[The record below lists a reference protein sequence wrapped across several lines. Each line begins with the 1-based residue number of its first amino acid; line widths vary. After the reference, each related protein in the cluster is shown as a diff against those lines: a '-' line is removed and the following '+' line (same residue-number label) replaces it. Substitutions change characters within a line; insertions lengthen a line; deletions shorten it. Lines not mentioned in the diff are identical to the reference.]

1 MKKLLGKKRLYF
13 DYTSNPKQ
21 IVDFCN
27 ACVFNDFVED
37 RLQELYRIF
46 FYTAKPLE
54 DHIKRTEILNFLN
67 VLESLDHTALRLGKL
82 VRRGNEIVQKQVDML
97 LGIDMAE
104 MAIKHFVQRVVLI
117 GYDSDMSPALKL
129 ARTNGI
135 QTEIIAFDDLDQNIE
150 SSLTKHCDFV
160 KRVNLEKIYKQV
172 GIIS

>member
-1 MKKLLGKKRLYF
+1 
-13 DYTSNPKQ
+13 
-21 IVDFCN
+21 
-27 ACVFNDFVED
+27 
-37 RLQELYRIF
+37 
-46 FYTAKPLE
+46 
-54 DHIKRTEILNFLN
+54 
-67 VLESLDHTALRLGKL
+67 
-82 VRRGNEIVQKQVDML
+82 ML